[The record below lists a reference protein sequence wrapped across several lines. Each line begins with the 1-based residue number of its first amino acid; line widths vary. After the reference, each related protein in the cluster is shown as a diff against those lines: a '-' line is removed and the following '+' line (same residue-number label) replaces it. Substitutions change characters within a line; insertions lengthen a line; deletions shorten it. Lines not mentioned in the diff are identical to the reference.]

1 MQTEVTAGQAARKIV
16 GISRKEH
23 GDVIVLATQGRSD
36 LECFWLGSVE
46 TQILL
51 DAEQP
56 VLLVPTR
63 EDAGREL
70 LGEEH
75 WLPS

>member
-1 MQTEVTAGQAARKIV
+1 MR
-16 GISRKEH
+16 ISSEKH
-23 GDVIVLATQGRSD
+23 GDVIVLKTQRWSD

-46 TQILL
+46 TQILQ

-63 EDAGREL
+63 EDAGRVL